1 MAASRKGGLKVLIG
15 ELSKE
20 TGLSKD
26 TIRFYE
32 KRKLISSAK
41 KANNYK
47 TYSKETVDI
56 LTFITRAKKLGFTL
70 NEIKELIE
78 ISSSDNNRC
87 LASMSK
93 VQKRIEDIDN
103 TMKVLEEQ
111 RSNLQQL
118 LKECPGPDFCAGMG
132 PNRNR

>member
-1 MAASRKGGLKVLIG
+1 MLIG
-15 ELSKE
+15 EVSKE

-32 KRKLISSAK
+32 KRKLISSDR

-47 TYSKETVDI
+47 AYSRETAG
-56 LTFITRAKKLGFTL
+56 LLKFIIGAKKLGFTL

-87 LASMSK
+87 QASLSK
-93 VQKRIEDIDN
+93 VQKRLEDIDG
-103 TMKVLEEQ
+103 TMKVLREQ
-111 RSNLQQL
+111 RSNLQRL
-118 LKECPGPDFCAGMG
+118 IKECPGPDSCAGMG
-132 PNRNR
+132 PSRNR